1 MILIEILR
9 GGKNIMVM
17 CETYKYNKEKTETN
31 KRKECAEV
39 MEKAK
44 HHHPWFGEYSWLFM
58 NIKHGLIHLL
68 LGIEQEYTL
77 LDQDGHPFGWP
88 KNGFPGPQV
97 TDVVMTCVHLPPFS
111 D

>member
-44 HHHPWFGEYSWLFM
+44 HHHPWFGEYSFAFY
-58 NIKHGLIHLL
+58 
-68 LGIEQEYTL
+68 EYLTWF
-77 LDQDGHPFGWP
+77 D
-88 KNGFPGPQV
+88 
-97 TDVVMTCVHLPPFS
+97 PPS
-111 D
+111 PRN

>member
-1 MILIEILR
+1 MFPRLKDPTLIPTFTLSNSTQTPSGWLRFCNIKCYEWGHSR

-44 HHHPWFGEYSWLFM
+44 HHHPWFGE
-58 NIKHGLIHLL
+58 
-68 LGIEQEYTL
+68 
-77 LDQDGHPFGWP
+77 
-88 KNGFPGPQV
+88 
-97 TDVVMTCVHLPPFS
+97 
-111 D
+111 

>member
-1 MILIEILR
+1 MTINIR

-44 HHHPWFGEYSWLFM
+44 HHHPWFGKLQKQMELST
-58 NIKHGLIHLL
+58 H
-68 LGIEQEYTL
+68 
-77 LDQDGHPFGWP
+77 
-88 KNGFPGPQV
+88 
-97 TDVVMTCVHLPPFS
+97 
-111 D
+111 

>member
-1 MILIEILR
+1 MANVMTNNIR

-44 HHHPWFGEYSWLFM
+44 HHHPWFGKSLHFVT
-58 NIKHGLIHLL
+58 IKRRKNTTL
-68 LGIEQEYTL
+68 QEKYIAQT
-77 LDQDGHPFGWP
+77 
-88 KNGFPGPQV
+88 
-97 TDVVMTCVHLPPFS
+97 
-111 D
+111 